1 MIRLEAHPL
10 LAARALRTDFQAA
23 LEFTPS
29 PSWLNGLLSPM
40 AAPWPAPGDEL
51 RAAVRDMLRHA
62 GYKPTGRGKP
72 ASEYL
77 RKAAGEGTLGSI
89 NAAVDVCNVVSLHSG
104 IPISVVDLGRSRAP
118 HAIGVARGAL
128 AYVFNASGQSIDIEG
143 LLCLF
148 DAEGACANA
157 VKDSQRTKTHAGTT
171 STLSILWG
179 ARGLESEL
187 DRALAFY
194 RELLTRLGAAS
205 EQIPLPS

>member
-1 MIRLEAHPL
+1 MIRIDAHPL
-10 LAARALRTDFQAA
+10 LVARALRTDFRQS
-23 LEFTPS
+23 LEATPS
-29 PSWLNGLLSPM
+29 PSWLIELLSPQ

-51 RAAVRDMLRHA
+51 RAAVRDMLRQA

-77 RKAAGEGTLGSI
+77 RKVASEGTLGTI
-89 NAAVDVCNVVSLHSG
+89 NAVVDVCNAVSLHSG
-104 IPISVVDLGRSRAP
+104 IPISVVDLERSRAP
-118 HAIGVARGAL
+118 HSIGVARGAQ

-179 ARGLESEL
+179 ARGLEPEL
-187 DRALAFY
+187 DRACAWY
-194 RELLTRLGAAS
+194 RDLLSRLGAATS
-205 EQIPLPS
+205 